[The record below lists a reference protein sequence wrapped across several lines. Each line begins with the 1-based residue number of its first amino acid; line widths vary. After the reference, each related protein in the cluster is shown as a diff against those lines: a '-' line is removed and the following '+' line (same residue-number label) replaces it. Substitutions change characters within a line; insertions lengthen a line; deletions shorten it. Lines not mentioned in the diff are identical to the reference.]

1 MSHHFDTKSAKENPA
16 FNICDMYLFKGAAD
30 STVMAMT
37 VNADSGI
44 SGLDTLHPE
53 GLYVFR
59 FDLNDDSKEDVVF
72 KFRFGEPQHVGGDEH
87 QHAQMYRVIRA
98 EGADIAGDAGEIII
112 EGRTDSVSSASGIRA
127 FVGTA
132 PELWAANAIG
142 FFDFLSALYGNDLFD
157 VDVWQNPKNYFERR
171 NVTALILEVPN
182 ALLGSG
188 KVGAWATLSLYGHAP
203 EVQIYRWGTP
213 LFTHLF
219 LSDPKRPDLP
229 EKFHNTGPADDVE
242 LFEEAVA
249 RFVTTL
255 TGRAKSS
262 VEARAYGEQV
272 ASRLCPAM
280 LRYEIGTPAVFS
292 LTDFNGRPL
301 GADAFDVMLTLGAN
315 VPIVD
320 GVHPDHNKI
329 SESFPYFG
337 SPYSKTEQ
345 AGLEPI
351 STGFY

>member
-142 FFDFLSALYGNDLFD
+142 FFDFLSALYGAD
-157 VDVWQNPKNYFERR
+157 P
-171 NVTALILEVPN
+171 
-182 ALLGSG
+182 GSPECAIRFG
-188 KVGAWATLSLYGHAP
+188 ESRGVGHAFVVWP
-203 EVQIYRWGTP
+203 RAR
-213 LFTHLF
+213 
-219 LSDPKRPDLP
+219 SPDLP
-229 EKFHNTGPADDVE
+229 MGHAIVYAPFP
-242 LFEEAVA
+242 LRSEAAGSA
-249 RFVTTL
+249 REISQH
-255 TGRAKSS
+255 GSS
-262 VEARAYGEQV
+262 R
-272 ASRLCPAM
+272 
-280 LRYEIGTPAVFS
+280 
-292 LTDFNGRPL
+292 
-301 GADAFDVMLTLGAN
+301 
-315 VPIVD
+315 
-320 GVHPDHNKI
+320 
-329 SESFPYFG
+329 
-337 SPYSKTEQ
+337 
-345 AGLEPI
+345 
-351 STGFY
+351 